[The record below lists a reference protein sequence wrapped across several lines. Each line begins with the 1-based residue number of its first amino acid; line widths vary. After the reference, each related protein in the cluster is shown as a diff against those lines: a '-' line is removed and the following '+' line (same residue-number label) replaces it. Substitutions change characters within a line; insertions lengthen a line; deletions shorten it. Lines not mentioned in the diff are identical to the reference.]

1 VGIAALDPAVLA
13 AGAES
18 LEAALDPFAGEPTL
32 VVVANLADTDVAC
45 TSAALTALRQVAM
58 LTVGVDAPS
67 PLAPCFDLV
76 VTADELPRVRAAFE
90 RSPRA
95 SVAAALLVRT
105 PPPDIWTGLVAESA
119 TYSALQ
125 AGPEFIAW
133 RRGRP
138 VHPPSPHDDAPR
150 VRLSDRDGV
159 LEIVLTRP
167 FKHNALDRRMRDEL
181 FEALTAARARDR
193 GAVVLR
199 ADGPSFCSGGDL
211 DEFGSFPDP
220 ATAHVIRLSRSPA
233 WRCAQLSERLV
244 VGIHGACLGAG
255 TELPAFA
262 ARVVAADDAR
272 IGLPELGLGL
282 VPGAGGTV
290 SIPRRSSSSR
300 LLDLLLRDGTIDAPT
315 AHEWGIVDEVV
326 PRSSLED
333 RLFEIAATMESK

>member
-181 FEALTAARARDR
+181 FEALLDWVEDGNAPVRIDLSSANGSVTMPICMYPLKATYKGSGSVTAA
-193 GAVVLR
+193 
-199 ADGPSFCSGGDL
+199 
-211 DEFGSFPDP
+211 
-220 ATAHVIRLSRSPA
+220 
-233 WRCAQLSERLV
+233 
-244 VGIHGACLGAG
+244 
-255 TELPAFA
+255 
-262 ARVVAADDAR
+262 
-272 IGLPELGLGL
+272 
-282 VPGAGGTV
+282 
-290 SIPRRSSSSR
+290 SSY
-300 LLDLLLRDGTIDAPT
+300 DC
-315 AHEWGIVDEVV
+315 
-326 PRSSLED
+326 
-333 RLFEIAATMESK
+333 K